1 MNSSKSFTAQM
12 KDPRLIPFK
21 TGKKQFAPKLPV
33 PKSRGTRSKSPGKTP
48 NYVSSQKRLD
58 NFVGSGTET

>member
-21 TGKKQFAPKLPV
+21 TGKKQFAPKSP
-33 PKSRGTRSKSPGKTP
+33 SSSKSP